1 MPPKKRKNSDV
12 PPTITKK
19 RAKTT
24 ASHTATTSVNTN
36 DPAILAITENTRNRA
51 ARRPVLNTP
60 GLSGNQSQA
69 VNEGDSHL
77 TSQIIGNQSQPGVDV
92 HTQMT
97 RQIVDNISSTLESLV
112 ERKISEILGKNMP
125 QTSTP
130 MTDQEQHLNDRGIQ
144 SIQHEGH
151 WNNLPN
157 YNIVQTEHSTFT
169 DSTVQSVSALLQP
182 TSYSHSSTSQARGIV
197 QGFEH
202 LLNASLAPSTMETY
216 KRGWRLFHE
225 FCQVF
230 SISTISLPLSVT
242 TLALFVA
249 FLHQKPMSVKSITT
263 YLSGISY
270 AHKLQN
276 VTDPTCHFL
285 ISSLIKGAQR
295 LSPSYDLR
303 LPITIDLLDKLIFAL
318 KHTCE
323 THYHEKLFAAMFLF
337 AFHAFARCSEI
348 ASCKPSTKSFIL
360 QLADIQF
367 DSITAP
373 SSVSVTYHRFK
384 HNNGKPHT
392 INFSHG
398 HTKQSAVHALKDYIS
413 VRGQYPGPIFT
424 LTSGLP
430 VPRRIFD
437 KQLSSCLRFCGLDS
451 KRYKSHS
458 FRIGK
463 ATDCA
468 QRGYSDAKIRHLGR
482 WHSNAFQKYIRIT
495 DN

>member
-12 PPTITKK
+12 PPTMTKK

-169 DSTVQSVSALLQP
+169 GTGISGIPSILNNSISLQMSPSIPLYASVPLKVKEKIWANEFVDFSTAFSKSADTFNITISSEGIQSLTPMTSRKFLNIEQWTDTFAVFSSVYRQKYPDSAEQLAQYCNTVRAIAK
-182 TSYSHSSTSQARGIV
+182 ARGNWHFYDSNFR
-197 QGFEH
+197 Q
-202 LLNASLAPSTMETY
+202 L
-216 KRGWRLFHE
+216 R
-225 FCQVF
+225 
-230 SISTISLPLSVT
+230 
-242 TLALFVA
+242 
-249 FLHQKPMSVKSITT
+249 
-263 YLSGISY
+263 
-270 AHKLQN
+270 QN
-276 VTDPTCHFL
+276 HPF
-285 ISSLIKGAQR
+285 
-295 LSPSYDLR
+295 PW
-303 LPITIDLLDKLIFAL
+303 
-318 KHTCE
+318 
-323 THYHEKLFAAMFLF
+323 
-337 AFHAFARCSEI
+337 
-348 ASCKPSTKSFIL
+348 
-360 QLADIQF
+360 
-367 DSITAP
+367 DSIHHELYIKALNQRQPFRSTGP
-373 SSVSVTYHRFK
+373 QTGQSSKTCNRFNRGETCNGCSFSHRCRTCSGNHPQFKCWNRTSGADQSRFK
-384 HNNGKPHT
+384 SNPGQAHQNRSNNQ
-392 INFSHG
+392 NRSDN
-398 HTKQSAVHALKDYIS
+398 QN
-413 VRGQYPGPIFT
+413 
-424 LTSGLP
+424 
-430 VPRRIFD
+430 
-437 KQLSSCLRFCGLDS
+437 SSNNQNR
-451 KRYKSHS
+451 
-458 FRIGK
+458 
-463 ATDCA
+463 
-468 QRGYSDAKIRHLGR
+468 
-482 WHSNAFQKYIRIT
+482 SNQQNRSNNK
-495 DN
+495 